1 MTEAWGTKQ
10 GCQHTYESMHT
21 TNTRK
26 KAVQSKGQENKPVKE
41 LQVKNLK
48 KYPRQTQHCVIDLKM
63 ELLIQIVNDFKL

>member
-1 MTEAWGTKQ
+1 
-10 GCQHTYESMHT
+10 MHT

-63 ELLIQIVNDFKL
+63 ELLIEIVNDFKL